1 MKDSDSESEA
11 IYHVVDAVI
20 KGDPLETKNDG
31 KDEAVTP
38 SSLQQVIN
46 QKHLPASSDVSKS

>member
-38 SSLQQVIN
+38 SSL
-46 QKHLPASSDVSKS
+46 